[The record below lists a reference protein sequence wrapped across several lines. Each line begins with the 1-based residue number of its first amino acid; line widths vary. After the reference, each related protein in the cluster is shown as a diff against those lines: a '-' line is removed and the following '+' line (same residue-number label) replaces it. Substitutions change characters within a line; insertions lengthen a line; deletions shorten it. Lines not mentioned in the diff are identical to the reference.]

1 MLRTCYLSGQMTEAQ
16 WQEHVA
22 NGDVE
27 ALAGAADDSASISP
41 LEAAMILGREAMQL
55 RARQFMDKHP
65 ELPPELRRLAWLGLD
80 TPEGQEYWAAMELM
94 GRYAH
99 ANHEIIHRKIERAL
113 GELDDDERRAE
124 MSADCRAWAARFSWG
139 RMHAEAVAL
148 VAASINEN
156 RSRNDER

>member
-1 MLRTCYLSGQMTEAQ
+1 
-16 WQEHVA
+16 
-22 NGDVE
+22 
-27 ALAGAADDSASISP
+27 
-41 LEAAMILGREAMQL
+41 MQS
-55 RARQFMDKHP
+55 
-65 ELPPELRRLAWLGLD
+65 RLTVG
-80 TPEGQEYWAAMELM
+80 
-94 GRYAH
+94 
-99 ANHEIIHRKIERAL
+99 IERAL